1 MQTERGKY
9 VCCSIGFGVDH
20 WRIVMAAS
28 CLMAFYLHWQFP
40 LFKNN
45 KVSVQMSWLPCLI
58 LIFKSIYVLCII
70 ESFFPHYFS
79 FFERKVDVLWS
90 YCVFQRTDDLNNW
103 EYDSFYSQNS
113 YWWSRNP
120 VENPWECS
128 LLMTWNYPWIIPW
141 VNDVDDSENH
151 YVCVM
156 MSSMRFRFKLCL
168 KASMI
173 VKNICCIL
181 YWIVFY
187 YKINFCYLKTSN
199 VWLFIRN
206 HAQQCIINRLRH
218 TLCLINKLA
227 SQILFIP

>member
-1 MQTERGKY
+1 MYNWKR
-9 VCCSIGFGVDH
+9 FPPPP
-20 WRIVMAAS
+20 
-28 CLMAFYLHWQFP
+28 P
-40 LFKNN
+40 LF
-45 KVSVQMSWLPCLI
+45 
-58 LIFKSIYVLCII
+58 
-70 ESFFPHYFS
+70 FS
-79 FFERKVDVLWS
+79 FLRGRLMS
-90 YCVFQRTDDLNNW
+90 YEVTVCSRGLMTWITESMIV
-103 EYDSFYSQNS
+103 FYSENS

-128 LLMTWNYPWIIPW
+128 LLMTWNYPWIILG

-206 HAQQCIINRLRH
+206 HAQQCIINRRRH